1 MTLAAVKKLAIKL
14 PLRQRLKL
22 AEAMLETLPPLRE
35 PVTLEE
41 LERRADEVLSGKV
54 KAISSEE
61 FDRDL
66 AEMER
71 RADEVLSGKVKALDA
86 DEVIEGLEQMIR
98 SKARKRH
105 RKRG

>member
-66 AEMER
+66 AEMEKSIKGVCANAAR
-71 RADEVLSGKVKALDA
+71 RRVR
-86 DEVIEGLEQMIR
+86 R
-98 SKARKRH
+98 SPKSRELH
-105 RKRG
+105 QV